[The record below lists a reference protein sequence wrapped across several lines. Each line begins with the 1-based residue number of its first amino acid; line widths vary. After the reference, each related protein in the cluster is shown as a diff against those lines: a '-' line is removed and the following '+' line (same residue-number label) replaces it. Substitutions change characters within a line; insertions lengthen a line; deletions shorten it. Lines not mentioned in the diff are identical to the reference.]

1 MPYYIG
7 DVIRDKQKLISRTP
21 EEFRRTGIE
30 VMLRT
35 AVESIDTAKKTVNLS
50 TGETLPYDVLAL
62 ATGADAIRPGIP
74 GEDLEGVFPL
84 RHLSDGLKVKNY
96 LQGSKC
102 SKAAIIGGGFIAM
115 EMAEAFRNLQMDVK
129 VMDILPAPVTR
140 WSGELS
146 RYILEELQ
154 RNKVEFLPETRP
166 LAIEPGSDC
175 RLRVKTSGGD
185 LDTDIVLVAI
195 GIKYNIKLAESI
207 GLKMGETGAIQVN
220 FSQRTSSE
228 NIYAVGDCCE
238 VFNCVS
244 RRWTYGPLGDIA
256 NKQGRIAG
264 QNIGGAPGIF
274 PGVVGAQSFKLFNL
288 EVAATGLT
296 EGEAVKSGFAPV
308 SHFIWGLPIG
318 RSLAN
323 GEKIGLNM
331 TADRSTGKLL
341 GAQCIGVR
349 GAVNRINALSVALWN
364 NMDIEEIGYLDL
376 GYSPIFGGA
385 WDPIHIAAQT
395 LARKL

>member
-7 DVIRDKQKLISRTP
+7 DVIKDKQKLIARTP
-21 EEFRRTGIE
+21 EQFRKTGIE

-35 AVESIDTAKKTVNLS
+35 AVESINPARGIVSLS
-50 TGETLPYDVLAL
+50 TGKDMPYDILVV
-62 ATGADAIRPGIP
+62 ATGADPILPGIP
-74 GEDLEGVFPL
+74 GQDIEGVFPL
-84 RHLSDGLKVKNY
+84 RHLSDGLKVKDY

-102 SKAAIIGGGFIAM
+102 SKAVIIGGGFIAM
-115 EMAEAFRNLQMDVK
+115 EMAEAFRNLEMDVK

-146 RYILEELQ
+146 SYILEELQ
-154 RNKVEFLPETRP
+154 KNKVEFLPETRP
-166 LAIEPGSDC
+166 LAIEPGSEC
-175 RLRVKTSGGD
+175 RLRVKTSRGD

-195 GIKYNIKLAESI
+195 GIRYNIKLAESI

-220 FSQRTSSE
+220 FSQRTSNE

-238 VFNCVS
+238 VFNRVS

-264 QNIGGAPGIF
+264 KNIGGDPGIF
-274 PGVVGAQSFKLFNL
+274 PGIVGAQSFKLFDL

-364 NMDIEEIGYLDL
+364 DMGIDEIGYLDL
-376 GYSPIFGGA
+376 GYSPVFGGA
-385 WDPIHIAAQT
+385 WDPIHIAAQA
-395 LARKL
+395 LAGKL

>member
-7 DVIRDKQKLISRTP
+7 DVIKDKQKLIARTP
-21 EEFRRTGIE
+21 EEFRKTGIE

-35 AVESIDTAKKTVNLS
+35 AVESIDTAKGTVSLS
-50 TGETLPYDVLAL
+50 TGKDLPYDILVM
-62 ATGADAIRPGIP
+62 ATGADAVRPGIP

-84 RHLSDGLKVKNY
+84 RHLSDGLKVKDY
-96 LQGSKC
+96 LDSARC
-102 SKAAIIGGGFIAM
+102 NKAVIIGGGFIAM
-115 EMAEAFRNLQMDVK
+115 EMTEAFRNLQMDVK

-146 RYILEELQ
+146 NYILQELQ
-154 RNKVEFLPETRP
+154 KNEVEFLPETRP
-166 LAIEPGSDC
+166 VAIEPGSEC
-175 RLRVKTSGGD
+175 RLRVKTSRGD

-238 VFNCVS
+238 VFNRVS

-264 QNIGGAPGIF
+264 QNIGGYPGIF
-274 PGVVGAQSFKLFNL
+274 PGIVGAQSFKLFDL
-288 EVAATGLT
+288 EVSATGLT
-296 EGEAVKSGFAPV
+296 EAEAIRSGFAPV
-308 SHFIWGLPIG
+308 SYFFWGLPIG

-331 TADRSTGKLL
+331 TADKSTGRLL
-341 GAQCIGVR
+341 GAQCVGAH
-349 GAVNRINALSVALWN
+349 GAVKRINTLSVALWN
-364 NMDIEEIGYLDL
+364 DMDLEEIGYLDL
-376 GYSPIFGGA
+376 GYSPLFGGA
-385 WDPIHIAAQT
+385 WDPIHIAAQN
-395 LARKL
+395 LMRKL